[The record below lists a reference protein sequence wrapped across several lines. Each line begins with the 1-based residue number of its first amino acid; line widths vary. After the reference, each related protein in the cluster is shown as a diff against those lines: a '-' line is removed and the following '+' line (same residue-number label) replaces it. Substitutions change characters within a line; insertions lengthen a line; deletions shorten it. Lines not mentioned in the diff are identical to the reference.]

1 MAFKP
6 NYNQQRAVRSR
17 AKEQKKQEKLAR
29 KQDDAGKTGADLP
42 EGELPEGE
50 APEGEQATAD
60 QPNAS
65 GDAEN
70 LTPGGPLGS

>member
-29 KQDDAGKTGADLP
+29 KQDETGKPDET
-42 EGELPEGE
+42 
-50 APEGEQATAD
+50 ATDGTAIEETAEAD
-60 QPNAS
+60 QAGAAPAAPQS
-65 GDAEN
+65 GES
-70 LTPGGPLGS
+70 LGS

>member
-29 KQDDAGKTGADLP
+29 KQDEAAKP
-42 EGELPEGE
+42 ED
-50 APEGEQATAD
+50 QA
-60 QPNAS
+60 
-65 GDAEN
+65 GDAQAGDPE
-70 LTPGGPLGS
+70 TPQSGESLGS

>member
-29 KQDDAGKTGADLP
+29 KQDETGKPDET
-42 EGELPEGE
+42 
-50 APEGEQATAD
+50 ATDETAEAD
-60 QPNAS
+60 QAGATPESPQS
-65 GDAEN
+65 GES
-70 LTPGGPLGS
+70 LGS